1 MSDKKYEYK
10 ADKSLYFIKTS
21 AYSNIRMIYEFE
33 QKNII
38 RNYLPLQIMNTN
50 WISDQRILWEYDFPC
65 IYKYKMCFLS
75 NKYEVIADIVTLPF

>member
-50 WISDQRILWEYDFPC
+50 
-65 IYKYKMCFLS
+65 
-75 NKYEVIADIVTLPF
+75 